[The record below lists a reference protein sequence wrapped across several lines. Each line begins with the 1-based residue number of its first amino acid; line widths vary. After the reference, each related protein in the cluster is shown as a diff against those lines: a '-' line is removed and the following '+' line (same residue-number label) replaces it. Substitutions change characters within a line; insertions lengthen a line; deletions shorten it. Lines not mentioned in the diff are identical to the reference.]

1 MIHFSHQ
8 MRALFIELEEKVM
21 NRDDNAIIVSQ
32 FTSMLEL
39 VHQHL
44 KEYDFK
50 CLVLTGSVP
59 VKERMALVDQF
70 NASSKR
76 PMVSAVNCDDGNIT
90 YGVVKY
96 TRMYMLVHT
105 VTVVLPHSLSTSV
118 WVFKL

>member
-1 MIHFSHQ
+1 
-8 MRALFIELEEKVM
+8 MRALFVELEEKVM

-44 KEYDFK
+44 KENDVK

-70 NASSKR
+70 NSSLKK
-76 PMVSAVNCDDGNIT
+76 PMVSAINFDIGNIT
-90 YGVVKY
+90 YGAVKY
-96 TRMYMLVHT
+96 MEMLAHS
-105 VTVVLPHSLSTSV
+105 VTLVCPIVS
-118 WVFKL
+118 